1 MFENDFKLP
10 DLLIT
15 ILRLLIATSPP
26 LLENLRNLGLQLNAH
41 MKGSEVLSMSH
52 VRLFATAWTAACQA
66 PLSMEL
72 SRQEYW
78 GGLPLPKKSL

>member
-15 ILRLLIATSPP
+15 ILRLLITTSPP

-41 MKGSEVLSMSH
+41 MKGSEV
-52 VRLFATAWTAACQA
+52 
-66 PLSMEL
+66 
-72 SRQEYW
+72 
-78 GGLPLPKKSL
+78 

>member
-26 LLENLRNLGLQLNAH
+26 YLKTLETLVCN
-41 MKGSEVLSMSH
+41 
-52 VRLFATAWTAACQA
+52 
-66 PLSMEL
+66 
-72 SRQEYW
+72 
-78 GGLPLPKKSL
+78 